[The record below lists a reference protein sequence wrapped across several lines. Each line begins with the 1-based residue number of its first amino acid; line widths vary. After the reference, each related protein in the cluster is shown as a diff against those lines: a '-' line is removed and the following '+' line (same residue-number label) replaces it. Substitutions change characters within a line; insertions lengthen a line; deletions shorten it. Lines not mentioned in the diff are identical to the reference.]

1 MMASAAPIRD
11 EHKNIVGGVLVQQ
24 DITAQRE
31 LEHDAIEA
39 KERAELYVDLLTHD
53 INNMNAGVS
62 GYLQLVSKRGR
73 SRRKKRPM

>member
-1 MMASAAPIRD
+1 MTSAAPIRD
-11 EHKNIVGGVLVQQ
+11 EHRNIVGGVLVQQ

-53 INNMNAGVS
+53 INNMNAGVAGTCS
-62 GYLQLVSKRGR
+62 
-73 SRRKKRPM
+73 